1 MNLNNID
8 VNSNKY
14 GLLSKKEKLEV
25 VKLKMK
31 IIFDSDDSNKVY
43 EYYNGKKVAVPKK
56 MAGIF
61 RDLCERERALEKY
74 LKVTKTV
81 EKPTV
86 EVEVMNKN
94 VTDKSINE
102 MNVEELDEKIKYIKG
117 KLYKLVNL
125 YKEDGFKNAKTV
137 VINYDVNTS
146 FTLPYVKL
154 GEYKTLY
161 KYLKTLERRKRELES
176 ITLDESNSTSIGD
189 SNKNTKLVCEMSYEE
204 LNTAIKK
211 ADVGLRDFFNL
222 YKKEKYSNEQIDEV
236 EFRGEKHFIPHSRYD
251 DYELICNYYNSL
263 YEAKSKYEKNNKNYV
278 GYSLCGDNSDAY
290 VNTYTQFISNG
301 TSSNTTDNIIYPN
314 LTMNSTFTEDLVNNN
329 TITGKSNK
337 KKKGSI
343 KEKIK
348 KGINSLILISSVRKI
363 KEKVTKTY
371 KSIKSKVKNINKKN
385 SSSVGNIKDRQT
397 KKKLR
402 NRFVAF
408 TLAAFTTICCF
419 LPKNNS
425 KKNDMKN
432 DSKRTSI
439 VQEIENNNYNED
451 IIIDESKN
459 EINNNDNRGNNEIIS
474 ENTNITSD
482 YTIGDNI
489 CFENNSSIYTNS
501 YDATSGTNSYK
512 PLYDSSY
519 EREIVG
525 VTYEL
530 DGNLYTIYKYDIKA
544 NEKIDELVAKGAK
557 QTAVLVV
564 RSDLIY
570 TNDYEGYYNVDSVK
584 KLTRNR

>member
-31 IIFDSDDSNKVY
+31 TIFDSDDSNKVY

-117 KLYKLVNL
+117 KLYKLANL

-236 EFRGEKHFIPHSRYD
+236 EFRGEKHFIPHSRYN

-263 YEAKSKYEKNNKNYV
+263 YEAKSKYEKI
-278 GYSLCGDNSDAY
+278 A
-290 VNTYTQFISNG
+290 
-301 TSSNTTDNIIYPN
+301 
-314 LTMNSTFTEDLVNNN
+314 
-329 TITGKSNK
+329 
-337 KKKGSI
+337 
-343 KEKIK
+343 KI
-348 KGINSLILISSVRKI
+348 
-363 KEKVTKTY
+363 
-371 KSIKSKVKNINKKN
+371 
-385 SSSVGNIKDRQT
+385 
-397 KKKLR
+397 
-402 NRFVAF
+402 
-408 TLAAFTTICCF
+408 
-419 LPKNNS
+419 
-425 KKNDMKN
+425 M
-432 DSKRTSI
+432 
-439 VQEIENNNYNED
+439 
-451 IIIDESKN
+451 
-459 EINNNDNRGNNEIIS
+459 
-474 ENTNITSD
+474 
-482 YTIGDNI
+482 
-489 CFENNSSIYTNS
+489 
-501 YDATSGTNSYK
+501 
-512 PLYDSSY
+512 
-519 EREIVG
+519 
-525 VTYEL
+525 
-530 DGNLYTIYKYDIKA
+530 
-544 NEKIDELVAKGAK
+544 
-557 QTAVLVV
+557 
-564 RSDLIY
+564 
-570 TNDYEGYYNVDSVK
+570 
-584 KLTRNR
+584 

>member
-31 IIFDSDDSNKVY
+31 TIFDSDDSNKVY

-117 KLYKLVNL
+117 KLYKLANL

-189 SNKNTKLVCEMSYEE
+189 SNKNTKLVREMSYEE

-263 YEAKSKYEKNNKNYV
+263 YEAKSKYEKNSKNYV

-329 TITGKSNK
+329 VITGKSNK

-348 KGINSLILISSVRKI
+348 KGINSLILIGTVRKI

-419 LPKNNS
+419 LPKNSS

-439 VQEIENNNYNED
+439 VQEVENNNYNED

-459 EINNNDNRGNNEIIS
+459 EINNNDNRDNNEIIS

-489 CFENNSSIYTNS
+489 YFENNSSIYTNS

-544 NEKIDELVAKGAK
+544 NEKIDELAKKGAK